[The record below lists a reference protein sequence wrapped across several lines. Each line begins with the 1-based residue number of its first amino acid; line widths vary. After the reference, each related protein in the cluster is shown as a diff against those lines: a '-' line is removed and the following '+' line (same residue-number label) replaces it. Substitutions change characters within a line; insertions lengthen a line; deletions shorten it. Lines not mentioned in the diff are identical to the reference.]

1 MEGRQAHTS
10 LSCYDHKAGRGVS
23 MFVDYAEI
31 YIKAGDGGDGAVSFR
46 REKYIPNGGP
56 DGGDGGAGGNVV
68 FVADTGLRTL
78 MDFRY
83 KKKYVAARGENGGN
97 RNKSGKSGADLVVRV
112 PVGTIVKDKETGRVI
127 ADISREDQRVIIA
140 RGGRGGAGNQH
151 FATPTRQVPN
161 FARSGSPGEE
171 FTAILELKLIAD
183 VGLLGF
189 PNVGKSTLLSVVS
202 SARPKIANYH
212 FTTLSPNLGVVSMGE
227 GESFVLADIPG
238 LVERAHEGA
247 GLGHKFLRHVERT
260 RLLIH
265 VVDIAETDG
274 RDAISDFD
282 VINRELELYSPELA
296 KRPQIIAANK
306 IDALHQTERLERF
319 RTEMEKR
326 GHKVFA
332 ISAATGQGV
341 DELMKHTYELLKTL
355 PEVVLF
361 YPEQEVEI
369 TVQSEEPPF
378 TVRRENNVYVV
389 EGPWVTKILG
399 SVNLNDRESLQYFQR
414 AVKNMG
420 VIEVLE
426 EKGIEEGDTVRMGE
440 IEFDYIP

>member
-1 MEGRQAHTS
+1 M
-10 LSCYDHKAGRGVS
+10 VMS
-23 MFVDYAEI
+23 MFIDFAEI

-56 DGGDGGAGGNVV
+56 DGGDGGTGGNVV
-68 FVADTGLRTL
+68 FMADTGLRTL

-83 KKKYVAARGENGGN
+83 KRKYIAQRGENGGK
-97 RNKSGKSGADLVVRV
+97 RNMSGKGGVDLVVKV
-112 PVGTIVKDKETGRVI
+112 PVGTIVKDKDTGRII
-127 ADISREDQRVIIA
+127 ADISREGQETIIA

-161 FARSGSPGEE
+161 FARSGNSGQE

-189 PNVGKSTLLSVVS
+189 PNVGKSTLLSMVS

-212 FTTLSPNLGVVSMGE
+212 FTTLSPNLGVVSLGE
-227 GESFVLADIPG
+227 GGSFVLADIPG
-238 LVERAHEGA
+238 LIEGAHEGA
-247 GLGHKFLRHVERT
+247 GLGHNFLRHVERT

-265 VVDIAETDG
+265 VIDIAETDG

-282 VINRELELYSPELA
+282 VINRELELYNPELA

-306 IDALHQTERLERF
+306 IDVLYETDKLEKF
-319 RTEMEKR
+319 RAEMEHR
-326 GHKVFA
+326 GYKVFE
-332 ISAATGQGV
+332 ISAATNQGV
-341 DELMKHTYELLKTL
+341 DDLIRYTYEQLKTL
-355 PEVVLF
+355 PEVVL
-361 YPEQEVEI
+361 YNPENEMELVSQND
-369 TVQSEEPPF
+369 EPPF
-378 TVRRENNVYVV
+378 TIRRENEIYVV

-414 AVKNMG
+414 TVKNMG
-420 VIEVLE
+420 VIEALV

-440 IEFDYIP
+440 IEFDYVP

>member
-1 MEGRQAHTS
+1 
-10 LSCYDHKAGRGVS
+10 

-46 REKYIPNGGP
+46 SEKYIPNGGP

-83 KKKYVAARGENGGN
+83 KKKYIAEKGENGSG
-97 RNKSGKSGADLVVRV
+97 RNKSGRGGEDLIVKV
-112 PVGTIVKDKETGRVI
+112 PVGTIVKDKETGRII
-127 ADISREDQRVIIA
+127 ADISRPGQREIIA

-161 FARSGSPGEE
+161 FARKGSPGQEL
-171 FTAILELKLIAD
+171 TAILELKLIAD

-189 PNVGKSTLLSVVS
+189 PNAGKSTLLSMVS
-202 SARPKIANYH
+202 SARPKIANYP

-227 GESFVLADIPG
+227 GESFVMADIPG
-238 LVERAHEGA
+238 LVEGAHEGA

-265 VVDIAETDG
+265 VVDVAETDG
-274 RDAISDFD
+274 RDAVSDVD
-282 VINRELELYSPELA
+282 VINRELEMYNPELA
-296 KRPQIIAANK
+296 KRPQLIAANK
-306 IDALHQTERLERF
+306 IDALYETEKLEKF
-319 RTEMEKR
+319 KAEMEKR
-326 GHKVFA
+326 GYRVFA

-341 DELMKHTYELLKTL
+341 DELMRYTYELLKTL
-355 PEVVLF
+355 PEVVIF
-361 YPEQEVEI
+361 EPDQDVGSG
-369 TVQSEEPPF
+369 VKEEPPF
-378 TVRRENNVYVV
+378 TIRRENNVYVV
-389 EGPWVTKILG
+389 EGPWVTKLLG

-414 AVKNMG
+414 AVRNMG
-420 VIEVLE
+420 VIEALA
-426 EKGIEEGDTVRMGE
+426 EKGIREGDTVRMGE